1 MKNPNHI
8 AIIMDGN
15 GRWGKKKFN
24 NRSSG
29 HKKGIENIKA
39 ILDYILLKKIKHLT
53 LYAFS
58 RDNLLNR
65 RKNEINNIFY
75 LLEKYLKKN
84 KEFFEKNKIKLNF
97 IGEKSGLPNNIKTLI
112 KNANKVFNLKG
123 KKLTLNIAFNYSS
136 KLEILNSVK
145 KIIFNKKKIS
155 EKNISLNLYTAK
167 SKNPDLIIRTGGYKR
182 LSNFLLWQSAYS
194 ELFFV
199 DKLWPDFKKRDLNEI
214 IKKYKKIKRNFGA

>member
-29 HKKGIENIKA
+29 HKKGIENIKTV
-39 ILDYILLKKIKHLT
+39 LDYILLKKIKHLT

-65 RKNEINNIFY
+65 RKNEINNIFH

-97 IGEKSGLPNNIKTLI
+97 IGEKSGLPKNIKNLI
-112 KNANKVFNLKG
+112 KNANRVFDINR

-136 KLEILNSVK
+136 KLEILNSIK

-155 EKNISLNLYTAK
+155 EKNISSNLYTAK

-199 DKLWPDFKKRDLNEI
+199 DKLWPDFKKKDLNEI

>member
-24 NRSSG
+24 NRLAG
-29 HKKGIENIKA
+29 HRKGIENIKS
-39 ILDYILLKKIKHLT
+39 ITEFVLLKKINHLT

-58 RDNLLNR
+58 RDNFLNR

-84 KEFFEKNKIKLNF
+84 KEFFEKNKIRLNF
-97 IGEKSGLPNNIKTLI
+97 IGEKKGLPKNIKNLI
-112 KNANKVFNLKG
+112 NKSNISLNLKR

-136 KLEILNSVK
+136 KLEILNSIK
-145 KIIFNKKKIS
+145 KIIQKKKKLT
-155 EKNISLNLYTAK
+155 EKNISLNLYTVK
-167 SKNPDLIIRTGGYKR
+167 SKNPDLVVRTGGYKR
-182 LSNFLLWQSAYS
+182 LSDFLLWQSAYS
-194 ELFFV
+194 EFFFI
-199 DKLWPDFKKRDLNEI
+199 DKLWPDFTKRDLNEI
-214 IKKYKKIKRNFGA
+214 IEKFKKTKRNFGA

>member
-29 HKKGIENIKA
+29 HKKGIENIKTV
-39 ILDYILLKKIKHLT
+39 LDYILLKKIKHLT

-65 RKNEINNIFY
+65 RKNEINNIFH

-97 IGEKSGLPNNIKTLI
+97 IGEKSGLPKNIKNLI
-112 KNANKVFNLKG
+112 KNANRVFDINR

-136 KLEILNSVK
+136 KLEILNSIK